1 MTCWYHSTP
10 SKLCDAC
17 MREQA
22 KAAPAAPTPSF
33 TESIAAYWELRAQE
47 FTAEK
52 QREAAQAF
60 LTYLIAFGGPD
71 VHRYRAWVSGWYT
84 PRRPAPQS
92 MTVTAV
98 DSERGAITFSSAAKR
113 LEAECDQAYRDM
125 LVYGSASMLLDK
137 STGEVTRL
145 EPSGLES
152 WLPKAGD
159 GASFLSVERTESAV
173 RDAVAAKRSA
183 LQAMEY
189 HEACRAIVGVL
200 IDKNG
205 EATPLRHEDVE
216 RHETFRL
223 GARGCHV
230 GATVRHRGDPLSG
243 LMTVTAIN
251 SVVDRVCCV
260 DANGDK
266 REFGLSG
273 GWLVLVNGSG
283 R

>member
-1 MTCWYHSTP
+1 VNCWYHSTP

-22 KAAPAAPTPSF
+22 KAAPAVSDWADMGDAP
-33 TESIAAYWELRAQE
+33 E
-47 FTAEK
+47 
-52 QREAAQAF
+52 
-60 LTYLIAFGGPD
+60 
-71 VHRYRAWVSGWYT
+71 VH
-84 PRRPAPQS
+84 
-92 MTVTAV
+92 
-98 DSERGAITFSSAAKR
+98 SSAAIDFAMLDFSGDVKLSAVEALCGFAAR
-113 LEAECDQAYRDM
+113 MATPVYEEVRAAVRALTCPHEILYPDLEK
-125 LVYGSASMLLDK
+125 LDR
-137 STGEVTRL
+137 EVSDATDALRYAL
-145 EPSGLES
+145 DNPGPDAKPFHQVMAD
-152 WLPKAGD
+152 WLPSKTP
-159 GASFLSVERTESAV
+159 GATFFGVERTESAV